1 MEEYSIAP
9 FYDLLLYP
17 FVAKLRHRLL
27 DICRENNYS
36 KILDVCCGTGD
47 QLKLLQKHGFEAH
60 GVDLSEKMLQV
71 SRKGPYKPICRF
83 EDATSMSYPDH
94 SFPMA
99 MTTFALHEK
108 PRPVSRAI
116 IEEMIRVVEPGG
128 DLLLVD
134 YRFTEES
141 SVFSTSVIRF
151 IERGAGGEHFQNF
164 KDFLR
169 YGGIPELVK
178 DLPLEFI
185 SLTESGMGSLGIFLY
200 KNRSHT

>member
-17 FVAKLRHRLL
+17 FVAKLRRRLL
-27 DICRENNYS
+27 YICREKNYS

-47 QLKLLQKHGFEAH
+47 QLKLLHKHGFEAH
-60 GVDLSEKMLQV
+60 GVDLSEKMLQE
-71 SRKGPYKPICRF
+71 SRKGPHKPMCRF
-83 EDATSMSYPDH
+83 EDATSMSYPDN

-108 PRPVSRAI
+108 PWPISRAI

-141 SVFSTSVIRF
+141 SIFSTSVIRF
-151 IERGAGGEHFQNF
+151 IEWNAGGEHFQNF
-164 KDFLR
+164 KDYLQ

-178 DLPLEFI
+178 DLPLEFQ
-185 SLTESGMGSLGIFLY
+185 SLTKSGMGSLGIFLY
-200 KNRSHT
+200 KNQSGT